1 MEGEVTLR
9 STLID
14 CLQIKRQELA
24 ICSKHYNG
32 LEPARGMEAA
42 WDIHRREVNE
52 LEKAIKSLGC
62 EKVRVAMADW
72 QKDVEENG
80 PTALDVEDLTGL
92 DTDDLMINPI
102 NGPLGGR
109 YEG

>member
-1 MEGEVTLR
+1 MEGEVTLI
-9 STLID
+9 STLKD

-42 WDIHRREVNE
+42 WDIHRREVRV
-52 LEKAIKSLGC
+52 LEEAIQSMSS
-62 EKVRVAMADW
+62 EPVRVAMAKW
-72 QKDVEENG
+72 QQDVIEEG
-80 PTALDVEDLTGL
+80 PKALEVEDLTGW

>member
-1 MEGEVTLR
+1 MEGEVTLI
-9 STLID
+9 STLKD

-32 LEPARGMEAA
+32 LEPARGMEAE
-42 WDIHRREVNE
+42 WDIHRREVRV
-52 LEKAIKSLGC
+52 LEEAIQSMSS
-62 EKVRVAMADW
+62 ESVRVAMAKW
-72 QKDVEENG
+72 QEEVIEEG
-80 PTALDVEDLTGL
+80 PKALDIEPFPY